1 MRLTEQAPV
10 AALLLNC
17 WLRQLAEDE
26 QKGEG
31 GEEEEVLEVEVLEE
45 GVVAGP
51 AAEADRE
58 QKTLVRRECANS
70 RRPEHLK

>member
-10 AALLLNC
+10 AAVLLNS
-17 WLRQLAEDE
+17 WLLQLAEDE
-26 QKGEG
+26 QGGEG

-51 AAEADRE
+51 AAKSDRE
-58 QKTLVRRECANS
+58 QKTFEMKVCDFF
-70 RRPEHLK
+70 K